1 MAKQKRSR
9 QTWWT
14 LYALVLMMAGL
25 LFLAHRLA
33 PSPGW
38 RIFLEVGVVVV
49 SYGLI
54 ALWLETHPD
63 VLPPRPSAEADS
75 QALKSAELEIPDPL
89 SSHVQRQFYIGSDP
103 AIIYG
108 ESEHPTSNRHS
119 NGHHLARTTPSLP
132 EEAAE

>member
-1 MAKQKRSR
+1 MTKQKRSR
-9 QTWWT
+9 QTWWP
-14 LYALVLMMAGL
+14 LYTLVLMMAGL
-25 LFLAHRLA
+25 FILADRLA

-38 RIFLEVGVVVV
+38 RTVLEVGVVVV
-49 SYGLI
+49 GYGLI
-54 ALWLETHPD
+54 ALWLETHLD
-63 VLPPRPSAEADS
+63 VLSPRPSVKAGS
-75 QALKSAELEIPDPL
+75 QALKSPELEIPDPL

-108 ESEHPTSNRHS
+108 ESAHPTSNRRS

>member
-14 LYALVLMMAGL
+14 LYALVLMMGGL
-25 LFLAHRLA
+25 LFWAHRLA

-38 RIFLEVGVVVV
+38 RIFLEVGAVVVGY
-49 SYGLI
+49 SLI

-63 VLPPRPSAEADS
+63 VLPPRPSAKADS
-75 QALKSAELEIPDPL
+75 QALKSPELEIPDPL
-89 SSHVQRQFYIGSDP
+89 LSHIQHQFYIGSDSATIP
-103 AIIYG
+103 NML
-108 ESEHPTSNRHS
+108 EHSTTNPPS
-119 NGHHLARTTPSLP
+119 NGHHLTRNTPSLP